1 MYPFERFTERAKKTL
16 TLAQEEAERSHH
28 SYIGTEH
35 LLVALLRQGDGDA
48 VEVLRDLEIDLLT
61 VRRTIESVLG
71 RNERILIQ
79 QIIPTSR
86 VKAVIEIAFE
96 EARRAGHESVD
107 TGHLLMAL
115 VMEGEGIAAHVLED
129 LGATAEKVIAA
140 LERRWGVGPTGRG
153 KRPVS
158 STSFPSIPFPRL
170 PVQRWRE
177 MTVLAGR
184 QHAAASSSSAEV
196 LRDLLASPEIAA
208 LLQRRGLDTDRLR
221 SELVRPPESV
231 QKLRH
236 QLASAKAQ
244 LAAAVGSNDYAPAA
258 RVQKTVDSVSK
269 KLQRAE
275 TDWLKSI
282 SA

>member
-1 MYPFERFTERAKKTL
+1 MYPFERFTERAKMTL

-35 LLVALLRQGDGDA
+35 LLVALLRQADGDA
-48 VEVLRDLEIDLLT
+48 ADVLRELEIDLVT
-61 VRRTIESVLG
+61 VRQTIASVLG

-96 EARRAGHESVD
+96 EAWRVGHESVD

-140 LERRWGVGPTGRG
+140 LERRWAVGPTGRG
-153 KRPVS
+153 KRPLS
-158 STSFPSIPFPRL
+158 SVSFPSIPFPHV
-170 PVQRWRE
+170 PVRRWRE
-177 MTVLAGR
+177 MTVLAGGH
-184 QHAAASSSSAEV
+184 QAAASPSYAEG
-196 LRDLLASPEIAA
+196 LRDLLANPDVAA
-208 LLQRRGLDTDRLR
+208 LLQKRGLDTDRLR
-221 SELVRPPESV
+221 SELLRPPEAV

-236 QLASAKAQ
+236 QLVTAKAQ
-244 LAAAVGSNDYAPAA
+244 VAAAVGSNDYTQAG
-258 RVQKTVDSVSK
+258 RLQKTIDSVSK

-275 TDWLKSI
+275 TDWLKSL
-282 SA
+282 SS